1 MKPTGLGKGL
11 SAIFETE
18 EHNTPSLG
26 SVSSEVELT
35 RIEANPSQ
43 PRTSFDAQ
51 ALDELAA
58 SIARLGVIQPITLRE
73 VKDGKYQ
80 IISGERRFRAAKI
93 AGLTSIPAYVR
104 TVGDEQVLEMAL
116 VENIQ
121 REELDAI
128 EIALSLNRLT
138 SELGLTQEALSQS
151 VGKRRSTVANYL
163 RLLTLAEEVQA
174 AVKGGLITMGH
185 ARALASSDDH
195 QAQREFLEKVIK
207 GELSVRETENLVSKP
222 KTKVEIKQKARNV
235 SLTDYSSRLG
245 AVLDMKKVKVEA
257 NDRGAGRITLSFG
270 SQAELQR
277 IVDMIEGNRG

>member
-51 ALDELAA
+51 ALDELAI
-58 SIARLGVIQPITLRE
+58 SITRLGVIQPITLRE
-73 VKDGKYQ
+73 VASGNYQ

-93 AGLTSIPAYVR
+93 AGLTSIPAYLR

-163 RLLTLAEEVQA
+163 RLLTLAEDVQA
-174 AVKGGLITMGH
+174 AVKGGQITMGH

-195 QAQREFLEKVIK
+195 QMQRELLEKVIK

-222 KTKVEIKQKARNV
+222 KTKVEIKQKARNI

-277 IVDMIEGNRG
+277 IMDMIEGNRG

>member
-26 SVSSEVELT
+26 SVSSEVELK

-58 SIARLGVIQPITLRE
+58 SIGRLGVIQPITLRE
-73 VKDGKYQ
+73 VASSKYQ

-174 AVKGGLITMGH
+174 AVKGGQITMGH

-195 QAQREFLEKVIK
+195 QMQRELLEKVIK
-207 GELSVRETENLVSKP
+207 GELSVRETESLVSNP
-222 KTKVEIKQKARNV
+222 KTKTEVKQKARKV

-257 NDRGAGRITLSFG
+257 NERGAGRITLAFG

-277 IVDMIEGNRG
+277 IVDLIEGNRG